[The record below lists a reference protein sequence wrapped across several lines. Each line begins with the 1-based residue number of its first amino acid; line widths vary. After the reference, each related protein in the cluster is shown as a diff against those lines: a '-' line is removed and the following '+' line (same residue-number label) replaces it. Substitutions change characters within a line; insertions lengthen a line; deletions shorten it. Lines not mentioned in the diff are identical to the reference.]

1 MDTQLRILSIEDDPE
16 MRGLIQLIFERQGHR
31 VIGVKQGDF
40 GLEFLHSLK
49 PDVLLLDLMLPD
61 IDGWEV
67 YRQMKADKELA
78 KIPVIIISARSAEQD
93 AAAGHQVTGND
104 RFIEKPFEVQNLINT
119 VNEVTE
125 HLPVG

>member
-1 MDTQLRILSIEDDPE
+1 MDTQLRILSIEDDAE

-67 YRQMKADKELA
+67 YQQMKDDEELA
-78 KIPVIIISARSAEQD
+78 KIPVIIISARNPEQD
-93 AAAGHQVTGND
+93 AAEGHQVIGND
-104 RFIEKPFEVQNLINT
+104 RFIEKPFEIKHLIST
-119 VNEVTE
+119 VNDVAA
-125 HLPVG
+125 HLPVR

>member
-67 YRQMKADKELA
+67 YQQMKDDEELA
-78 KIPVIIISARSAEQD
+78 KIPVIIISARNPEQD
-93 AAAGHQVTGND
+93 AAEGHQVTGND
-104 RFIEKPFEVQNLINT
+104 RFIEKPFEIKNLIST
-119 VNEVTE
+119 VNDVAA
-125 HLPVG
+125 HLPVR